1 MCFSCLHAIEIAL
14 LKHCFGK
21 PFMHLQMH
29 FFGLVKIFER
39 HALLLPTV
47 GFRFLDGRHFFLSV
61 VALSCV
67 ADLCADVAL
76 LQNDRWNRRK
86 RPSLRFALLVSPK
99 QNENPADDH
108 STDDDG

>member
-1 MCFSCLHAIEIAL
+1 MCFSCLHAFGFAL
-14 LKHCFGK
+14 LRSCFGN
-21 PFMHLQMH
+21 PFMHLQNAL
-29 FFGLVKIFER
+29 FRER
-39 HALLLPTV
+39 QNLCASCAPLPTV

-67 ADLCADVAL
+67 ADLGAYVAL
-76 LQNDRWNRRK
+76 FQYDRRNRRE

-99 QNENPADDH
+99 QNEQSTDHH